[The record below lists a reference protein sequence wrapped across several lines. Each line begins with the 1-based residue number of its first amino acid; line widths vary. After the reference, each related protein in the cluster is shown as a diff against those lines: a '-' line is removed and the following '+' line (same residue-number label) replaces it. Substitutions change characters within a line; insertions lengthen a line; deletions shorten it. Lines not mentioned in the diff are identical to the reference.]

1 MRRRWTGLLAV
12 VAALLV
18 VRSVGALIDRP
29 YPLKTVLAES
39 QLVFVAEVDKLDK
52 DKLTSVFLVE
62 EDLKGK
68 APFRRLAINL
78 KGDADAEKGKQTPQ
92 LLKRLAPKLPVVVF
106 AAEQE
111 KGYLALAYTNGTWF
125 QMRGDKDGET
135 IRWSFN
141 HFEPY
146 LRRTFKG
153 TTDEMKQ
160 TVSDALSNKKQPP
173 AVDLKEKPGIG
184 PEVKQA
190 QKQGR
195 CTITTGPEFAV
206 IPSVL
211 VGGPLA
217 VLAMLFPTMFGGWKR
232 WLALISVACTVS
244 SLYFVQWLFS
254 TGLAESWWDS
264 PQALWLGTML
274 VILAGTF
281 WAWRRQFARL
291 ENGDASEIGRAH
303 V

>member
-1 MRRRWTGLLAV
+1 MRPKRMTIMRRRWTGLLAV
-12 VAALLV
+12 AAGLLV

-39 QLVFVAEVDKLDK
+39 QLVFVAKVEKLDA
-52 DKLTSVFLVE
+52 DKQTSVLLVE
-62 EDLKGK
+62 DDLKGK
-68 APFRRLAINL
+68 ATFRRLAINL

-92 LLKRLAPKLPVVVF
+92 LLKRLAPKLPLVVF
-106 AAEQE
+106 AVEQD

-160 TVSDALSNKKQPP
+160 TVSDALDHKKAPP

-184 PEVKQA
+184 PEVKHD
-190 QKQGR
+190 KETGRQGDNETNR
-195 CTITTGPEFAV
+195 KGHASSNRERGMHAGTIAGGGPIFAV

-217 VLAMLFPTMFGGWKR
+217 VLAMLFPTVFGGWKR

-254 TGLAESWWDS
+254 TGLDGSWWGS
-264 PQALWLGTML
+264 PQALWLGT
-274 VILAGTF
+274 
-281 WAWRRQFARL
+281 
-291 ENGDASEIGRAH
+291 
-303 V
+303 